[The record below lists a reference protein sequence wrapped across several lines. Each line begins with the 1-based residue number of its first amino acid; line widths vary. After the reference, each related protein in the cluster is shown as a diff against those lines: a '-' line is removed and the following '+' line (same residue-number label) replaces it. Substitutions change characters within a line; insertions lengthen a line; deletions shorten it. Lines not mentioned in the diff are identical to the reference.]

1 MKCPLVYSLYTVFN
15 EVSALPFTML
25 FIKRVG
31 NVYRF
36 QVILRYIYI
45 YIYIVYCIYFP
56 ISFLMMPSVLLA
68 FLAAVTHQVS
78 GFGELTAMAPRSPS

>member
-15 EVSALPFTML
+15 EVSPLPFTML

-45 YIYIVYCIYFP
+45 LYCIYFP